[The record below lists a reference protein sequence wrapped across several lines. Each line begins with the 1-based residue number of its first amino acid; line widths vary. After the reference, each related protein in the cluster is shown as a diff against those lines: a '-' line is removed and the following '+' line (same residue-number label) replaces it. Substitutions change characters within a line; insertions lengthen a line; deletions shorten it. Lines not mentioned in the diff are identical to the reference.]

1 MEDSLEMSADALVAA
16 RAGAAGRSGREG
28 SILSDS
34 RSSTS
39 ANSIAMDTTT
49 GYEVYVMLRP
59 FKAFGERTLKYLA
72 PSGAKTF
79 RDVMKRVGIC
89 HYVIAFREVGS
100 DKGYL
105 AFDFGPMGGT
115 DRDVCVS
122 NKEEGLVP
130 VGQGGSKAVRGEVR
144 EAKIEELAKDH
155 LKVGTTSLTLDEIR
169 TLCED
174 FPSSYELH
182 VNDCRH
188 FVNAVAEAATG
199 VRRASLVV
207 GRDSMKR
214 ESLLKCWSPWE
225 VGMILTDYQNFPW
238 VQRYSKTFTTV
249 MAAITGG
256 KIGWSLCRPTASLG
270 IGGFLGQVPAQL
282 GQVCPQLVKSGGKL
296 VVDKPLRGSAITAT
310 YATALATFN
319 ESHLFREGV
328 RLTKDLGDGI
338 KAVALAMEGALVS
351 PLADLGGASQS
362 AIVALG
368 GVGGTLRNK
377 TLEYAVSRPLAQM
390 QLHCPNLSRVVLRL
404 VPRPSAAEV
413 AVGNRVA
420 GGGTITGA
428 LKCLHRVLPSMKMNK
443 ALQGRAMRLARPAY
457 QIAVGANANV

>member
-1 MEDSLEMSADALVAA
+1 MSADALVAA

-59 FKAFGERTLKYLA
+59 FKAFGERTLKYLG

-225 VGMILTDYQNFPW
+225 VGMILTDY
-238 VQRYSKTFTTV
+238 
-249 MAAITGG
+249 
-256 KIGWSLCRPTASLG
+256 
-270 IGGFLGQVPAQL
+270 
-282 GQVCPQLVKSGGKL
+282 
-296 VVDKPLRGSAITAT
+296 
-310 YATALATFN
+310 
-319 ESHLFREGV
+319 
-328 RLTKDLGDGI
+328 
-338 KAVALAMEGALVS
+338 
-351 PLADLGGASQS
+351 
-362 AIVALG
+362 
-368 GVGGTLRNK
+368 
-377 TLEYAVSRPLAQM
+377 
-390 QLHCPNLSRVVLRL
+390 
-404 VPRPSAAEV
+404 
-413 AVGNRVA
+413 
-420 GGGTITGA
+420 
-428 LKCLHRVLPSMKMNK
+428 
-443 ALQGRAMRLARPAY
+443 
-457 QIAVGANANV
+457 